1 MKLKFVWIGATKN
14 PHYRHLETDYLSRIG
29 RFSAARVVAVREG
42 RKTDPRQT
50 GRQLDLETG
59 RVEKA
64 LGRGWY
70 MVCLDETGKDKSS
83 RQLSGWL
90 SELDQSGRQQVAFVV
105 GGHYGLS
112 APLRAAADEVLS
124 LGRMTLP
131 HELARVILLE
141 QIYRAFC
148 IQNRIPYHRGGSAC

>member
-1 MKLKFVWIGATKN
+1 MQLKFVWIGATRN
-14 PHYRHLETDYLSRIG
+14 LHYRHLETDYLSRIR
-29 RFSAARVVAVREG
+29 RFSAAEIVAVREG

-50 GRQLDLETG
+50 ERQLEREAS
-59 RVEKA
+59 RVHKA
-64 LGRGWY
+64 LGRGSY
-70 MVCLDETGKDKSS
+70 VVCLDETGEERSS
-83 RQLSGWL
+83 RQLSAWL
-90 SELDQSGRQQVAFVV
+90 SGVRRSGRREVAFVV

-112 APLRAAADEVLS
+112 GPLRAAADEVVS

-148 IQNRIPYHRGGSAC
+148 IQNRIPYHRER